1 VSQDVEVGSA
11 VAQLAQFFP
20 GAMAIRLP
28 VTVSAHQAPEST
40 VIEFGTAHEVLFA
53 SALPVEFGDRVRL
66 VNSDGSLDAEAVVV
80 GVHYQDGHKAVAAR
94 FTRVLPNWIIKA

>member
-1 VSQDVEVGSA
+1 MSQELEVGSA

-20 GAMAIRLP
+20 GAIAMRLP
-28 VTVSAHQAPEST
+28 VTVSAHDAPEST
-40 VIEFGTAHEVLFA
+40 VIEFGTAHEVMFA
-53 SALPVEFGDRVRL
+53 SVLSVEFGDHVRL
-66 VNSDGSLDAEAVVV
+66 VNSDGSLDAEAIVI

>member
-1 VSQDVEVGSA
+1 MSQEVVLGSA

-20 GAMAIRLP
+20 GAMAVRLP
-28 VTVSAHQAPEST
+28 VTVSAQGTPEST

-53 SALPVEFGDRVRL
+53 AALPVEFGDRVRL

-80 GVHYQDGHKAVAAR
+80 GVHYRDGHKAVAAR
-94 FTRVLPNWIIKA
+94 FTRVLPNWIIKP